1 MHNSI
6 AEHYG
11 VERTLLKLARAG
23 TKWPYMCEHIHMFI
37 KKCPCCQK
45 MSVLAPPMQTK
56 PFTAASVRPMS
67 VINIDPIGLLPKDS
81 DENAYVLTMI
91 DTCTR
96 YVELFAIRDVA
107 GPSARRALLEHV
119 DRYGCPQHI
128 QSDNGSQFVNELIAE
143 LVRLIGTEHIRT
155 LAYSKEENAIVERA
169 NKETLRH
176 LRAMVFSVGTNVDW
190 SLRLPLIARIMNA
203 TVHETI
209 GITPASLLYGNMLN
223 LDRATFGSLSGS

>member
-37 KKCPCCQK
+37 KKCPCCQT

-107 GPSARRALLEHV
+107 GPSARRALLEHAG
-119 DRYGCPQHI
+119 RYGCP
-128 QSDNGSQFVNELIAE
+128 
-143 LVRLIGTEHIRT
+143 
-155 LAYSKEENAIVERA
+155 
-169 NKETLRH
+169 
-176 LRAMVFSVGTNVDW
+176 
-190 SLRLPLIARIMNA
+190 
-203 TVHETI
+203 
-209 GITPASLLYGNMLN
+209 
-223 LDRATFGSLSGS
+223 